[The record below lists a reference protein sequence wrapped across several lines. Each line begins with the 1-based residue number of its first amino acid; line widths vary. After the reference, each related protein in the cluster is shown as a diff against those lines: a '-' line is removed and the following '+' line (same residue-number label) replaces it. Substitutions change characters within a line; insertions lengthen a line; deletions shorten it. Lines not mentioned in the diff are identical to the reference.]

1 MKNFQRMKGGVR
13 SVAVAV
19 AAAVGSVSAFAQSSG
34 STSGTPAFSDTAILT
49 SINGVTPIIQDVGL
63 AVLAVVVVA
72 WGFKVVKGFIGR

>member
-1 MKNFQRMKGGVR
+1 MKKLQRMKGAAR

-19 AAAVGSVSAFAQSSG
+19 AGAIGSVSAFAQSTGSG
-34 STSGTPAFSDTAILT
+34 SATPAFSDTAILS
-49 SINGVTPIIQDVGL
+49 SISGVTPIIQDVGL